1 MNEIPLSVTLKERDI
16 TKIQYNR
23 FYNFVFDLYV
33 VRLLVFWKNVLNVSI
48 FYKKMHQY
56 EIKAF
61 YFHFSSDFVF
71 DL

>member
-48 FYKKMHQY
+48 FYKKCISM
-56 EIKAF
+56 K
-61 YFHFSSDFVF
+61 
-71 DL
+71 